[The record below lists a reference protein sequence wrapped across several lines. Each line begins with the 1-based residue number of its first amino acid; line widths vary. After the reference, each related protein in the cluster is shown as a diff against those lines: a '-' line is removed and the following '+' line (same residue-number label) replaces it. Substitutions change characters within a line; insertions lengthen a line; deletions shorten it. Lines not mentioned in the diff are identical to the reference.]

1 MAIGG
6 RVKFTQSGKIQV
18 IDDDGKEEWL
28 DGKTQ
33 IRHMHPTSVEGV
45 EDMIGLGDLN
55 EAGILRNLFTRY
67 MDNLIYVG
75 LQSLVEVCLLTFN
88 EKRFF
93 ILVKLI
99 FFPYSVLLTYG
110 L

>member
-1 MAIGG
+1 MWLEPETKGEFNVAIGG

-18 IDDDGKEEWL
+18 IDDDGKEVWL

-33 IRHMHPTSVEGV
+33 IKHMHPTSVEGI

-67 MDNLIYVG
+67 MENLIYVC
-75 LQSLVEVCLLTFN
+75 LVFNCSLLKTS
-88 EKRFF
+88 
-93 ILVKLI
+93 IL
-99 FFPYSVLLTYG
+99 
-110 L
+110 